1 MQHLLLVGGLGES
14 PYLRKTLKDVFGTK
28 GVNVVT
34 VDESTKKA
42 AAEGSFRPK
51 PGTG

>member
-1 MQHLLLVGGLGES
+1 LLLVGGLGES
-14 PYLRKTLKDVFGTK
+14 PYLRKTLKDTFGNK

-42 AAEGSFRPK
+42 AAEGSFMST
-51 PGTG
+51 TG